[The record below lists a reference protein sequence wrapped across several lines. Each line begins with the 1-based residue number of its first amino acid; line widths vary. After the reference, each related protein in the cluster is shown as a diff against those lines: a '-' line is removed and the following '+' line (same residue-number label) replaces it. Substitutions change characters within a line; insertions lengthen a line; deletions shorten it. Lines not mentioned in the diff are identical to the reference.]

1 MKKSVLKKLLSIKKR
16 FHIFALEWKD
26 SDTAPI
32 KATINGIEIEFK
44 DLEVRACLKYWKD
57 SPSAFSD
64 LMAAVKTAYDE
75 AE

>member
-1 MKKSVLKKLLSIKKR
+1 MKKSALKKLLSIKKR
-16 FHIFALEWKD
+16 FHIFALEWSD
-26 SDTAPI
+26 SDVAPI
-32 KATINGIEIEFK
+32 KVTLNGIDIEFD

-64 LMAAVKTAYDE
+64 LMAAVKSAYDK